1 MADPSQ
7 YVTVVY
13 PSDVLFGRGSGPND
27 HEGNIRFRDMV
38 AQRKAEYMAT
48 NHRQTKAKIAKTIVD
63 TVFASNGRFLK
74 KLEPAEVQKLGL
86 ASGMDIYQIVDDDTI
101 MEKAKQAL
109 RQNREKTSTGSSVTI
124 EQNAQQ
130 ATMSATLSET
140 APTHSLPPHFVQ
152 GSQGQYG
159 MQLNSGPTSIL
170 NNAPSYPMGEQVYHE
185 DPDGYATYTTTL
197 DDPEDH
203 LFNEPSPSMQ
213 RRMSSGPR
221 RGSLL
226 GGRRGDAGRRESL
239 QMADVWRRDSMLSS
253 RVGESMQMSDLMESF
268 KGMSTSG
275 DMNSSTDTIGTI
287 EGNLYGAS
295 QMSGMSGMSNMSV
308 FSMASSTSLFKTT
321 PDSNQA
327 SPHDSDDNAGEDFFP
342 GPTSGEWNNP
352 GTNRLRQT
360 EMPPPETVNT
370 RGSMIPRDAWNSGH
384 LESLLRAPIEGSS
397 SLLAMDS
404 SAGITRA
411 GHFMEDQPDSLG
423 FLGGSSLSL
432 QRPATQSSNG
442 FPTNRDFTSN
452 DRIVQPER

>member
-7 YVTVVY
+7 YVTVVH
-13 PSDVLFGRGSGPND
+13 PNDVLFGRGSGPND

-109 RQNREKTSTGSSVTI
+109 RQNREKTTSGSNSTT
-124 EQNAQQ
+124 EQNAVQ
-130 ATMSATLSET
+130 AAVAATQSEP
-140 APTHSLPPHFVQ
+140 AQTHSLPPHFVQ
-152 GSQGQYG
+152 RSQGQYG
-159 MQLNSGPTSIL
+159 MQVNSGPMSIL
-170 NNAPSYPMGEQVYHE
+170 TNVASYSMGEQQPYHE
-185 DPDGYATYTTTL
+185 DPEGYATYTTTL
-197 DDPEDH
+197 DDPEDNH
-203 LFNEPSPSMQ
+203 LFHEPSPSMQ

-226 GGRRGDAGRRESL
+226 GGRRGDAYRRESL
-239 QMADVWRRDSMLSS
+239 QMADVWRRDSMVSS

-287 EGNLYGAS
+287 EGNVYGAS
-295 QMSGMSGMSNMSV
+295 QMSGMSNMSV
-308 FSMASSTSLFKTT
+308 FSMASSTSLFKTAT
-321 PDSNQA
+321 DSNQT
-327 SPHDSDDNAGEDFFP
+327 SPHDSDDNGGEDFFP
-342 GPTSGEWNNP
+342 GPTSGEWTNP

-360 EMPPPETVNT
+360 GMPPPETVNP
-370 RGSMIPRDAWNSGH
+370 RGSMIPREAWNSGH

-411 GHFMEDQPDSLG
+411 GHFMEDHPDSLG
-423 FLGGSSLSL
+423 FLGGSSLSM
-432 QRPATQSSNG
+432 QRPANQSPNS
-442 FPTNRDFTSN
+442 FPTSRDFSST